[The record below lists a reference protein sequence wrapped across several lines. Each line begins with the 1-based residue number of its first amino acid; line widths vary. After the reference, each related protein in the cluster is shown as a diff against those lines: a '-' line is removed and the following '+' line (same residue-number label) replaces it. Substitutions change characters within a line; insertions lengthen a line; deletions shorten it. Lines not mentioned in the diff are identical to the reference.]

1 MNALTR
7 YEKQLNHA
15 YSKGLRAG
23 RRRAACVVPY
33 VKRDFA
39 NQWLIGYR
47 AGVAM
52 VDRVGEV
59 AR

>member
-15 YSKGLRAG
+15 YSKGLHAG
-23 RRRAACVVPY
+23 RRRAACVAPY

-39 NQWLIGYR
+39 NQ
-47 AGVAM
+47 
-52 VDRVGEV
+52 
-59 AR
+59 